1 MNIEALNQRL
11 TAIRGSLDAGEDVGA
26 VSVRELLRWAGAERR
41 GYMVA
46 YRVRNAL
53 RENGIMT
60 LPDFDSVH
68 LDSTVLFVLD
78 VQPNEAA
85 EEDAAPNN
93 EGNAAIELPRV
104 AIEANGHVEP
114 AAQVERQYIVGAA
127 DEPAFRV
134 SRLLA
139 ASQPPTRVQPDC
151 TLVEAVTIMMRHDF
165 SQLPVMTTE
174 REVKG
179 IITWAS
185 IATRLQVDA
194 NKPQTVQACMIPHV
208 EVPESESLFRV
219 IDHIVE
225 HSYVLV
231 RGGNKTITG
240 IVTATDLSSQFRQLS
255 EPFLLLGEIENHLR
269 SLIDNKFTA
278 DELRAAK
285 DAGDEERAVESVADL
300 TLGETIRLL
309 ESPQNWERIGVPLD
323 RNVVIRDLHRVR
335 EIRNDVMH
343 FDPDGISHEDHATL
357 FAFVQFLHGVRR
369 LRRAQ

>member
-1 MNIEALNQRL
+1 MNIEGLNQRL
-11 TAIRGSLDAGEDVGA
+11 AVIRGNLEAREDVAA
-26 VSVRELLRWAGAERR
+26 VSVRELLRWTGAERR
-41 GYMVA
+41 GHMVA
-46 YRVRNAL
+46 YRIKNAL
-53 RENGIMT
+53 KENGVST
-60 LPDFDSVH
+60 LPDFDTVH
-68 LDSTVLFVLD
+68 LDATVLFLLD
-78 VQPNEAA
+78 AQQAGEAA
-85 EEDAAPNN
+85 ADAAQPI
-93 EGNAAIELPRV
+93 EGAAALEIPGLVMEVHGRV
-104 AIEANGHVEP
+104 EIADT
-114 AAQVERQYIVGAA
+114 AQRQFVVGAA

-179 IITWAS
+179 IVTWAS
-185 IATRLQVDA
+185 IATRLQIDEE
-194 NKPQTVQACMIPHV
+194 KPQTVQVCMVPHV

-219 IDHIVE
+219 IDQIVE

-231 RGGNKTITG
+231 RGGDKTITG

-269 SLIDNKFTA
+269 SLIDNRFTA

-285 DAGDEERAVESVADL
+285 DAGDVGRAVESVADL
-300 TLGETIRLL
+300 TLGEIIRLL
-309 ESPQNWERIGVPLD
+309 ESPENWGKIGVPLD

-335 EIRNDVMH
+335 GIRNDVMH
-343 FDPDGISHEDHATL
+343 FDPDGISPEDHATL
-357 FAFVQFLHGVRR
+357 FAFVQFLHDIRR
-369 LRRAQ
+369 LRGA